1 MTDKTKSVLVIFSII
16 IGLCALRLFKVT
28 EIPAGLYWDE
38 AAIAYNAFGIA
49 DWNRDEWG
57 NKLPISF
64 RSFGD
69 YKAPLLIYV
78 LSVPYKLFG
87 LHIDWLRYLAVL
99 IGTGNVLFTLLI
111 FKKIVPKANSITLI
125 TFLVLVG
132 LSPWYFH
139 FSRFGNEASLS
150 LFLILAGSYYFL
162 KAQAKPFFYL
172 LSSLLLSLSLY
183 AYHSAKF
190 FTPLLVLV
198 LLSTRK
204 SKLIADVKYIATS
217 LFLGVT
223 LLIPLAIDSVTGSGF
238 ERGKSLI
245 IFEEQSLAPS
255 SVIFQKAYANTLSF
269 LSLDFWIFG
278 RDSIGARHGLDGF
291 GVLLQIGIVLT
302 LVGVYLVVRNKHYTR
317 FQWIA
322 VLGLLGIMPSLLSHD
337 APHAIRSM
345 LSAPWFLLLA
355 GLAIHHFSTT
365 RVFTQKF
372 RVMLPLILATLIIES
387 GLYLNT
393 YFTKYPQA
401 SAPHFQY
408 GYQQAFEYIESHK
421 YDADTFVITDKLGQ
435 PYIYTLLYRGITPE
449 EFKFGALANY
459 EFHEIDWP
467 DDRKRRM
474 YVATPQEIPP
484 TDPAV
489 VKIIPY
495 PNSTE
500 PALVIALN

>member
-1 MTDKTKSVLVIFSII
+1 MSKKYQFLNVICLLLAFLFAI
-16 IGLCALRLFKVT
+16 RLFKVT
-28 EIPAGLYWDE
+28 EVPAGLYWDE

-49 DWNRDEWG
+49 EWNRDEWG

-69 YKAPLLIYV
+69 YKAPLLIYA
-78 LSVPYKLFG
+78 LSIPYKLFG

-99 IGTGNVLFTLLI
+99 LGTGNVLFTLLI
-111 FKKIVPKANSITLI
+111 FKNIIPKANTSTQA
-125 TFLVLVG
+125 TFLFLVG
-132 LSPWYFH
+132 VTPWYFH

-198 LLSTRK
+198 LVSTRK
-204 SKLIADVKYIATS
+204 SKLITNVKYISAS
-217 LFLGVT
+217 LILGAT

-245 IFEEQSLAPS
+245 IFEVQSLAPL

-291 GVLLQIGIVLT
+291 GVLLRIGIVLT
-302 LVGVYLVVRNKHYTR
+302 LVGVYLVVRNKHYAR

-345 LSAPWFLLLA
+345 LSAPWLLLLA

-387 GLYLNT
+387 GSYLHSYFST
-393 YFTKYPQA
+393 YA
-401 SAPHFQY
+401 HISAPHFQY
-408 GYQQAFEYIESHK
+408 GYKQAFDYINTHK
-421 YDADTFVITDKLGQ
+421 YKADTFIITDKLGQ
-435 PYIYTLLYRGITPE
+435 PYIYSLLYRSITPE
-449 EFKFGALANY
+449 EYKFGALANY
-459 EFHEIDWP
+459 EFHEIKWP

-474 YVATPQEIPP
+474 YVATPEEIPVN
-484 TDPAV
+484 DPAV
-489 VKIIPY
+489 VKVITY
-495 PNSTE
+495 PDSIE